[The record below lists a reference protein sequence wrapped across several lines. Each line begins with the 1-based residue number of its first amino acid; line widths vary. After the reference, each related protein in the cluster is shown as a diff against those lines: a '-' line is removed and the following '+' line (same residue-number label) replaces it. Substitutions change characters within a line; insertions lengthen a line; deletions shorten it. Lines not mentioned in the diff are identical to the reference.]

1 MTNLNINFKKMLK
14 ETKFNAAR
22 IIIVG
27 FLCVIIVGTLMLM
40 LPVSSAKGQWTDFVT
55 ALFTATTSTCVTGL
69 VVVPTYAYWSLFGKV
84 VILIL
89 IQLGGLGIIS
99 IATGVLIIIGKKI
112 NLKERRLIQETY
124 NLDTSQGVVL
134 HIIRIFSGTFAV
146 EGIGAILYGFRFIP
160 KYGVAKG
167 VWYSVFHAISAFC
180 NAGIDLLG
188 DSSFMA
194 YKGDVLINITTMFL
208 IVVGGMGFIV
218 WWDILKNINNIRN
231 KKYPLRKFS
240 ERLSLHSKIVLTVT
254 AIAIFGGAILTFA
267 FEYNN
272 PETLGTLKTGE
283 KILASFFQSVTL
295 RTAGFCTIN
304 QEGLRN
310 ASVLLA
316 FFLMLMGGSPMG
328 TAGGIKTTTVALLF
342 LDVKSV
348 VTGKNATEAF
358 KRRINRDNIKNA
370 LAVMTM
376 AISILMIAVIAL
388 TFTETGSLTK
398 ICYEAFSA
406 IGTVGLSMNFTASLS
421 LAGKLIIIVLMF
433 FGRVGPITIVI
444 ALARKRR
451 IDQHIKDLPEKKV
464 LIG

>member
-40 LPVSSAKGQWTDFVT
+40 LPISSAKGQWTDFVT

-84 VILIL
+84 VIL
-89 IQLGGLGIIS
+89 QLGGLGIIS

-112 NLKERRLIQETY
+112 NLKERRLIQESY

-146 EGIGAILYGFRFIP
+146 EGIGAILYSFRFIP

-188 DSSFMA
+188 DNSFMA

-208 IVVGGMGFIV
+208 IVVGGIGFIV

-231 KKYPLRKFS
+231 KKYPLQKFS

-283 KILASFFQSVTL
+283 KFWHHSFSQ
-295 RTAGFCTIN
+295 
-304 QEGLRN
+304 
-310 ASVLLA
+310 
-316 FFLMLMGGSPMG
+316 
-328 TAGGIKTTTVALLF
+328 
-342 LDVKSV
+342 
-348 VTGKNATEAF
+348 
-358 KRRINRDNIKNA
+358 
-370 LAVMTM
+370 
-376 AISILMIAVIAL
+376 
-388 TFTETGSLTK
+388 
-398 ICYEAFSA
+398 
-406 IGTVGLSMNFTASLS
+406 
-421 LAGKLIIIVLMF
+421 
-433 FGRVGPITIVI
+433 
-444 ALARKRR
+444 
-451 IDQHIKDLPEKKV
+451 
-464 LIG
+464 

>member
-1 MTNLNINFKKMLK
+1 MLLN
-14 ETKFNAAR
+14 T
-22 IIIVG
+22 
-27 FLCVIIVGTLMLM
+27 
-40 LPVSSAKGQWTDFVT
+40 
-55 ALFTATTSTCVTGL
+55 
-69 VVVPTYAYWSLFGKV
+69 
-84 VILIL
+84 
-89 IQLGGLGIIS
+89 
-99 IATGVLIIIGKKI
+99 
-112 NLKERRLIQETY
+112 
-124 NLDTSQGVVL
+124 
-134 HIIRIFSGTFAV
+134 
-146 EGIGAILYGFRFIP
+146 
-160 KYGVAKG
+160 
-167 VWYSVFHAISAFC
+167 
-180 NAGIDLLG
+180 
-188 DSSFMA
+188 
-194 YKGDVLINITTMFL
+194 
-208 IVVGGMGFIV
+208 
-218 WWDILKNINNIRN
+218 
-231 KKYPLRKFS
+231 
-240 ERLSLHSKIVLTVT
+240 
-254 AIAIFGGAILTFA
+254 
-267 FEYNN
+267 
-272 PETLGTLKTGE
+272 
-283 KILASFFQSVTL
+283 TL

-304 QEGLRN
+304 QAGLRN

-316 FFLMLMGGSPMG
+316 FLLMLMGGSPMG

-388 TFTETGSLTK
+388 TFTETGSLTN

>member
-1 MTNLNINFKKMLK
+1 MTNLNINFKRMLK
-14 ETKFNAAR
+14 KTKFNAAR

-27 FLCVIIVGTLMLM
+27 FLGAILVGALILMI
-40 LPVSSAKGQWTDFVT
+40 PVCSANGQWTDFVT

-99 IATGVLIIIGKKI
+99 IAIGVLIIIGKKI
-112 NLKERRLIQETY
+112 NLKERRLIQESY
-124 NLDTSQGVVL
+124 NLDTSQGVVQ

-146 EGIGAILYGFRFIP
+146 EGIGAILYSFRFIP
-160 KYGVAKG
+160 KYGLAKG
-167 VWYSVFHAISAFC
+167 IWYSIFHAVSAFC

-188 DSSFMA
+188 DNSLIV
-194 YKGDVLINITTMFL
+194 YKDDVLINLVTMFL
-208 IVVGGMGFIV
+208 IVVGGIGFIV
-218 WWDILKNINNIRN
+218 WWDILKNIKNIIS
-231 KKYPLRKFS
+231 KKYPLKKFG

-254 AIAIFGGAILTFA
+254 VIAILGGALLTLG

-272 PETLGTLKTGE
+272 PETLGNLNTGE

-304 QEGLRN
+304 QAGLRS
-310 ASVLLA
+310 ASVILA
-316 FFLMLMGGSPMG
+316 FTLMLMGGSPMG

-348 VTGKNATEAF
+348 VTGKNEAEVF
-358 KRRINRDNIKNA
+358 KRRVNRDNIKNA
-370 LAVMTM
+370 LAVITI
-376 AISILMIAVIAL
+376 AISVLMIAVIAL
-388 TFTETGSLTK
+388 TFTETGSLRQ

-406 IGTVGLSMNFTASLS
+406 IGTVGLSMNFTSSLS
-421 LAGKLIIIVLMF
+421 LAGKLIIIILMF
-433 FGRVGPITIVI
+433 FGRIGPITIVI
-444 ALARKRR
+444 ALAKKRR

-464 LIG
+464 LVG

>member
-27 FLCVIIVGTLMLM
+27 FLWVIIVGTLILM

-112 NLKERRLIQETY
+112 NLKERRLIQESY

-146 EGIGAILYGFRFIP
+146 EGIGAILYSFRFIP

-188 DSSFMA
+188 DNSFMA

-208 IVVGGMGFIV
+208 IVVGGIGFIV

-231 KKYPLRKFS
+231 KKYPLQKFF

-304 QEGLRN
+304 QAGLRN

-370 LAVMTM
+370 LAD
-376 AISILMIAVIAL
+376 
-388 TFTETGSLTK
+388 
-398 ICYEAFSA
+398 
-406 IGTVGLSMNFTASLS
+406 
-421 LAGKLIIIVLMF
+421 
-433 FGRVGPITIVI
+433 
-444 ALARKRR
+444 RKS
-451 IDQHIKDLPEKKV
+451 V
-464 LIG
+464 V

>member
-27 FLCVIIVGTLMLM
+27 FLCVIIVGTLILM

-304 QEGLRN
+304 QAGLRN

-316 FFLMLMGGSPMG
+316 FLLMLMGGSPMG

-348 VTGKNATEAF
+348 VTG
-358 KRRINRDNIKNA
+358 KNA

>member
-27 FLCVIIVGTLMLM
+27 FLWVIIVGTLMLM

-55 ALFTATTSTCVTGL
+55 DSIIYSHNINLRNRIGCGTNLCLLES
-69 VVVPTYAYWSLFGKV
+69 FGKV

-304 QEGLRN
+304 QAGLRN

-316 FFLMLMGGSPMG
+316 FLLMLMGGSPMG

-348 VTGKNATEAF
+348 VTGKN
-358 KRRINRDNIKNA
+358 
-370 LAVMTM
+370 
-376 AISILMIAVIAL
+376 
-388 TFTETGSLTK
+388 
-398 ICYEAFSA
+398 
-406 IGTVGLSMNFTASLS
+406 
-421 LAGKLIIIVLMF
+421 
-433 FGRVGPITIVI
+433 
-444 ALARKRR
+444 
-451 IDQHIKDLPEKKV
+451 EKQQRH
-464 LIG
+464 LREE